1 MPRNNLEKLEQK
13 QRELLASIP
22 AADWQLWKAS
32 GPTKAL
38 LMQFEIDYEDLKD
51 NLSKGGF
58 SGDKEIKAQG
68 QAEYI
73 SGIQAVVDSA
83 VRGANDED

>member
-1 MPRNNLEKLEQK
+1 
-13 QRELLASIP
+13 
-22 AADWQLWKAS
+22 
-32 GPTKAL
+32 
-38 LMQFEIDYEDLKD
+38 MQFEIDYEDLKD
-51 NLSKGGF
+51 NWSKGGF